1 MEDRL
6 KPCPFCGGEAGIRD
20 LKIKI
25 PYDGIAYFVEC
36 CKCDVRG
43 GISYD
48 GKQAA
53 IEAWN
58 TRKPMDR
65 IVEELEE
72 KRQNADK
79 KWFEYC
85 DRNEQLL
92 AHMCVGK
99 EIAYRRAIEIVKN
112 GGKDE

>member
-65 IVEELEE
+65 IVEQLEKWKQEADEQYEDTDSELY
-72 KRQNADK
+72 KMAS
-79 KWFEYC
+79 
-85 DRNEQLL
+85 
-92 AHMCVGK
+92 VGK
-99 EIAYRRAIEIVKN
+99 YHAYKQAIEIVKN